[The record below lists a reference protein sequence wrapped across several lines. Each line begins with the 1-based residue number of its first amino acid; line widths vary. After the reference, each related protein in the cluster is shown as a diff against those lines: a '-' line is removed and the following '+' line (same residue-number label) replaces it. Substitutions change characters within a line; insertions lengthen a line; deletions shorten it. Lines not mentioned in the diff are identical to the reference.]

1 MALTVK
7 KVEKLIGAGTPGRF
21 TDGAKDG
28 GVRGLMLVIESKTSA
43 AWLLRWQRDGRVRHM
58 GLGSARDLSL
68 AAAREKAR
76 RERERLANGVDP
88 LDLKRQDREAQ
99 READAKRLSFRQAAE
114 RCHEAAAP
122 GWSDPRTGDEFL
134 GSLQRWVYPHIGSL
148 DVAAI
153 DKDAILKVLEQRL
166 PDRMGRGEGG
176 GTFWVKRSQ
185 TADRTRQRIE
195 RVLDWAEAR
204 GFRPSGTP
212 NPARWKNFLDQLLA
226 APRKIRPVANF
237 AAVPFAEIPI
247 TMATL
252 AADRNVAAQCLR
264 FIILTAARLS
274 EALKA
279 TWDEI
284 DFEAAEWCVPKER
297 MKGRREHRVPLSPQA
312 IELLRSLYIETNNPF
327 LFVGSRPG
335 THIAASAVGDA
346 LRRAGR
352 KETIHGMRSTFST
365 WAAEKTGFPNII
377 VELSLAHRVGTAVV
391 RAYQRSDLTDKRREL
406 MAVWAKYCC
415 TPQTVTGEVVSP
427 KKEAWA

>member
-1 MALTVK
+1 MA
-7 KVEKLIGAGTPGRF
+7 A
-21 TDGAKDG
+21 
-28 GVRGLMLVIESKTSA
+28 
-43 AWLLRWQRDGRVRHM
+43 
-58 GLGSARDLSL
+58 
-68 AAAREKAR
+68 
-76 RERERLANGVDP
+76 
-88 LDLKRQDREAQ
+88 
-99 READAKRLSFRQAAE
+99 
-114 RCHEAAAP
+114 
-122 GWSDPRTGDEFL
+122 
-134 GSLQRWVYPHIGSL
+134 
-148 DVAAI
+148 
-153 DKDAILKVLEQRL
+153 
-166 PDRMGRGEGG
+166 
-176 GTFWVKRSQ
+176 
-185 TADRTRQRIE
+185 
-195 RVLDWAEAR
+195 
-204 GFRPSGTP
+204 
-212 NPARWKNFLDQLLA
+212 
-226 APRKIRPVANF
+226 
-237 AAVPFAEIPI
+237 
-247 TMATL
+247 
-252 AADRNVAAQCLR
+252 
-264 FIILTAARLS
+264 S

-312 IELLRSLYIETNNPF
+312 IELLRSLYTETNNPF

>member
-1 MALTVK
+1 M
-7 KVEKLIGAGTPGRF
+7 F
-21 TDGAKDG
+21 
-28 GVRGLMLVIESKTSA
+28 
-43 AWLLRWQRDGRVRHM
+43 
-58 GLGSARDLSL
+58 
-68 AAAREKAR
+68 
-76 RERERLANGVDP
+76 
-88 LDLKRQDREAQ
+88 
-99 READAKRLSFRQAAE
+99 
-114 RCHEAAAP
+114 
-122 GWSDPRTGDEFL
+122 
-134 GSLQRWVYPHIGSL
+134 
-148 DVAAI
+148 
-153 DKDAILKVLEQRL
+153 EQRL
-166 PDRMGRGEGG
+166 PYLMGRGEGG

-195 RVLDWAEAR
+195 RILDWAEAR

-252 AADRNVAAQCLR
+252 AADRNVAAACLR

-365 WAAEKTGFPNII
+365 WAAEKTGVRNII

-415 TPQTVTGEVVSP
+415 TPQTVTGEVVSL